1 MEGWLDIWTRSDR
14 MAGFIVGFL
23 IGGFVGIFL
32 SCCISV
38 GKISDLELEIS
49 ILKKQKEKNKGGK
62 KL

>member
-1 MEGWLDIWTRSDR
+1 
-14 MAGFIVGFL
+14 MAGLIVGFL

-62 KL
+62 NHEF